1 MSITPRPVEIAIVSD
16 VHLGTYG
23 SQPKHLLR
31 YLKSIQ
37 PKTLIVNGDLIDFWS
52 FSKRYWPKAHMQILI
67 YIMGLSE
74 QGVKVYYMT
83 GNHDEMMRKFV
94 GMSMGGVEVQNQLI
108 LDLNGKKA
116 WVFHGDVFDVS
127 MKGTKKRMA
136 KIGGKSY
143 DMSVRFNRLI
153 NRMLRMFR
161 RGPVNISKMLKDSV
175 KSVVNKVSSFEQ
187 TAANV
192 ASKRGY
198 SYVVCGHVHKPEIRH
213 METPDG
219 PVTYL
224 NSGDWIENLTAL
236 EYDKGE
242 WRLYEYYKDD
252 DLQALPESMDEDK
265 IPKVYSNG
273 RLFLHMEEEMGL
285 VPGKEPASN
294 TP

>member
-1 MSITPRPVEIAIVSD
+1 MSQSPRPVDIAIVSD

-31 YLKSIQ
+31 YLKSIE
-37 PKTLIVNGDLIDFWS
+37 PKTLIVNGDLVDFWS

-67 YIMGLSE
+67 YIMNLA
-74 QGVKVYYMT
+74 QKGVKVYYMT

-108 LDLNGKKA
+108 LDLNGEKA

-136 KIGGKSY
+136 KIGGWSY
-143 DMSVRFNRLI
+143 DMSVRANRFI
-153 NRMLRMFR
+153 NKLLRMMR

-187 TAANV
+187 SAANV
-192 ASKRGY
+192 AGKRGY
-198 SYVVCGHVHKPEIRH
+198 RFVVCGHVHKPEIRH
-213 METPDG
+213 METEDG

-236 EYDKGE
+236 EWNKGE
-242 WRLYEYYKDD
+242 WQLYEYYKDEE
-252 DLQALPESMDEDK
+252 LLALPEFMEEDK
-265 IPKVYSNG
+265 EPRVYSNG
-273 RLFLHMEEEMGL
+273 RLFRHMEKEMG
-285 VPGKEPASN
+285 VIAGEGEHQ
-294 TP
+294 